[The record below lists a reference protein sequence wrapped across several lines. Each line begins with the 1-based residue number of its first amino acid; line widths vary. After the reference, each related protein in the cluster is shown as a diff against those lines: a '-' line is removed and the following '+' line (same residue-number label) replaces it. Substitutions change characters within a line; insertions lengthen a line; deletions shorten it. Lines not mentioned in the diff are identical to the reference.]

1 MLSHF
6 SSVWFSFSTPWT
18 RSCQAH
24 VSMGF
29 SRQEYWSGLPYLLQG
44 IFLSQRSNPHLL
56 HLLHWQAGSL
66 PLASPGKQD
75 STLKSRDIILLT
87 KVHRVKAMVMVFPVV
102 MYGWLNI
109 QKKKIVASGPITSWQ
124 IDGETMETVTDF
136 IFLGSKITADSN
148 CSHEIKRHFSLEGK
162 LWQT

>member
-66 PLASPGKQD
+66 PLASPGKTHHSVQFSHSVVSISLRTVKRPHEPQHARPACPSPTPRVHPNPCPSSRWCH
-75 STLKSRDIILLT
+75 STISSSVILFSSCPQS
-87 KVHRVKAMVMVFPVV
+87 FP
-102 MYGWLNI
+102 
-109 QKKKIVASGPITSWQ
+109 ASGSFPMSQ
-124 IDGETMETVTDF
+124 LFASDG
-136 IFLGSKITADSN
+136 
-148 CSHEIKRHFSLEGK
+148 
-162 LWQT
+162 